1 MSRLSDIKLAFL
13 QGDYSNCLWY
23 ITKQNC
29 NFRDLAMMARIL
41 EMWNDDPNESFQSFF
56 DRIKKTQPFSDYIN
70 NSPHRA
76 LKNCE
81 FYGLMTPAGSNSRVA
96 YSSNNLTD
104 VYRTIKELCNSNFAN
119 TETYQEVINSQLEK
133 MSILVNNQEMNPIMY
148 ALKVLIVLGDATG
161 TYKINN
167 KEFKLFVC
175 TCNEWKQFFQ
185 SVESIIRFRTD
196 SAFQQAASANYNIA
210 NDTRF
215 NLVFDNLS
223 YLSNEGNAISI
234 KEDCI
239 EEVRRKVAEY
249 ELGASVQTSGS
260 STLHVPATIAESS
273 NTLLHSYLTAIRTK
287 PFILLAGISG
297 TGKSR
302 IVRKLAQ
309 ATITENLQK
318 AYDPDSVKGGF
329 NRWSLHK
336 PANFE
341 LIQVKPNWHNSMDV
355 VGYKSNI
362 GGTHYEFTPFIEF
375 VARAWQHQEVPFF
388 LCLDEMN
395 LAPVEQYFAEFL
407 SAIESRSFE
416 NNKYVTDPIVK
427 PFESFDTKDANGNIT
442 DKLSDRMVAKLIGAL
457 DTQTKVELSD
467 WFKKKGLTLPKNLI
481 VMGTVNMDETTF
493 SFSRKVL
500 DRAMSIEMNDV
511 NYNGF
516 FDGITEDDVPEL
528 NEEYSNSLIDRP
540 LRGLEADNNH
550 KEEVHTYLSAI
561 NNVLDDTPFKLG
573 YRAANEALLYVS
585 ASFMYGCDNVANAL
599 DEFTLMKIL
608 SRIEGDKRSLVTK
621 NGEDLLLALSNVI
634 TDAYPKSSKK
644 LEIMSK
650 TLSTKQFVSYW
661 N

>member
-1 MSRLSDIKLAFL
+1 MSKLSYEKLTFL
-13 QGDYSNCLWY
+13 QGDYSNCIWY

-41 EMWNDDPNESFQSFF
+41 EMWNDNPNEPFQTFF
-56 DRIKKTQPFSDYIN
+56 DRVKKTPPFSNFISD
-70 NSPHRA
+70 SPHRA

-81 FYGLMTPAGSNSRVA
+81 FYGLMVPTNSRA
-96 YSSNNLTD
+96 PYSSNNLTD
-104 VYRTIKELCNSNFAN
+104 VYRTIKELCNNDFAK
-119 TETYQEVINSQLEK
+119 TESYQETINCQLEK
-133 MSILVNNQEMNPIMY
+133 MKISVNNQEINPVMY
-148 ALKVLIVLGDATG
+148 TLKVLIVLGDAIG
-161 TYKINN
+161 KYEINN
-167 KEFKLFVC
+167 NEFKLFVC

-185 SVESIIRFRTD
+185 SVESIIQFRTD
-196 SAFQQAASANYNIA
+196 SQFKQAALAKI
-210 NDTRF
+210 DLTRDVRF
-215 NLVFDNLS
+215 NLVLENLS
-223 YLSNEGNAISI
+223 YLSKTGNVISI
-234 KEDCI
+234 KDDCI
-239 EEVRRKVAEY
+239 EEVRRKVAEF
-249 ELGASVQTSGS
+249 ELGTPIQTNESI
-260 STLHVPATIAESS
+260 TLHVPATIAESS
-273 NTLLHSYLTAIRTK
+273 NTLLRSYLTAIRTK

-309 ATITENLQK
+309 ATITEKLQRI
-318 AYDPDSVKGGF
+318 YDPNSVKGDF
-329 NRWSLHK
+329 NRWALHK

-362 GGTHYEFTPFIEF
+362 GGIHYEFTPFVEF
-375 VARAWQHQEVPFF
+375 VARAWQHQNVPFF

-407 SAIESRSFE
+407 SAIESRSLE
-416 NNKYVTDPIVK
+416 NDNYVTDPIVK
-427 PFESFDTKDANGNIT
+427 PFETFDTKDANGNIT
-442 DKLSDRMVAKLIGAL
+442 DKLSDRMVARLLGAL
-457 DTQTKVELSD
+457 DTQEKTELSD

-511 NYNGF
+511 NYNEF
-516 FDGITEDDVPEL
+516 FDGNTEEDVPEL
-528 NEEYSNSLIDRP
+528 NAEYSESLINRP
-540 LRGLEADNNH
+540 LMGLKAYDNH
-550 KEEVHTYLSAI
+550 KDEVHTYLSSI
-561 NNVLDDTPFKLG
+561 NSVLDDTPFKLG

-585 ASFMYGCDNVANAL
+585 AAYKYGCENVANAL
-599 DEFTLMKIL
+599 DEFTLMKII

-621 NGEDLLLALSNVI
+621 NGENLLSALLDVI
-634 TDAYPKSSKK
+634 TDAYPRSNKK
-644 LEIMSK
+644 LKIMTM

>member
-1 MSRLSDIKLAFL
+1 MSKFSDIKLQFL
-13 QGDYSNCLWY
+13 QSDYSKSVWY

-29 NFRDLAMMARIL
+29 NFRDLVLMARIL
-41 EMWNDDPNESFQSFF
+41 ELWDDNPDESFQSFF
-56 DRIKKTQPFSDYIN
+56 DRTKGTHPFSAYIEKA
-70 NSPHRA
+70 PHRA

-81 FYGLMTPAGSNSRVA
+81 FYGLMVPSMNTRAA
-96 YSSNNLTD
+96 YSATNLTD
-104 VYRTIKELCNSNFAN
+104 TYRDIKKLCNGEFQKVGK
-119 TETYQEVINSQLEK
+119 YQETINSQLEK
-133 MSILVNNQEMNPIMY
+133 MNIMVDGQNINPIMY
-148 ALKVLIVLGDATG
+148 ALKVLLVLGDATG
-161 TYKINN
+161 EYSIQTN
-167 KEFKLFVC
+167 EFKLFVA
-175 TCNEWKQFFQ
+175 TCNEWSQFFQ

-196 SAFQQAASANYNIA
+196 ATFQKKALEKYGIA
-210 NDTRF
+210 NETRF
-215 NLVFDNLS
+215 NLVFYNLS
-223 YLSNEGNAISI
+223 YISI
-234 KEDCI
+234 DGKEMAIKDGCI

-249 ELGASVQTSGS
+249 ELGSSIEKNGS
-260 STLHVPATIAESS
+260 SVLYVPSTIGESS
-273 NTLLHSYLTAIRTK
+273 NDLLLSYLTAIRTK

-309 ATITENLQK
+309 ATVTESLQK
-318 AYDPDSVKGGF
+318 AYDPDSVKNGF
-329 NRWSLHK
+329 NRWELHK

-375 VARAWQHQEVPFF
+375 VAKAWLHQDIPFF

-407 SAIESRSFE
+407 SAIESRSIE
-416 NNKYVTDPIVK
+416 GGKYVTDPIVK
-427 PFESFDTKDANGNIT
+427 PFGAFDTKDAHGQVV

-457 DTQTKVELSD
+457 DTQSKTEISD
-467 WFKKKGLTLPKNLI
+467 WFKTKGLTLPKNLI

-500 DRAMSIEMNDV
+500 DRAMSIEMNQVD
-511 NYNGF
+511 YKGF
-516 FDGITEDDVPEL
+516 FEGITENDIPEL
-528 NEEYSNSLIDRP
+528 DKDLSDSLINRP
-540 LRGLEADNNH
+540 LRGLVAENNQAQEIQ
-550 KEEVHTYLSAI
+550 KYLTAI

-585 ASFMYGCDNVANAL
+585 AAYKYGCDNVSTAL
-599 DEFTLMKIL
+599 DDYTLMKIL

-621 NGEDLLLALSNVI
+621 NGDDLLVALSNVI

-644 LEIMSK
+644 LKLMID
-650 TLSTKQFVSYW
+650 TLAHKQFVSYW

>member
-1 MSRLSDIKLAFL
+1 MNIS
-13 QGDYSNCLWY
+13 
-23 ITKQNC
+23 
-29 NFRDLAMMARIL
+29 
-41 EMWNDDPNESFQSFF
+41 
-56 DRIKKTQPFSDYIN
+56 
-70 NSPHRA
+70 
-76 LKNCE
+76 
-81 FYGLMTPAGSNSRVA
+81 
-96 YSSNNLTD
+96 
-104 VYRTIKELCNSNFAN
+104 
-119 TETYQEVINSQLEK
+119 
-133 MSILVNNQEMNPIMY
+133 VNNQEINPIMY

-161 TYKINN
+161 IYKINN

-185 SVESIIRFRTD
+185 SVESIIRYRTD
-196 SAFQQAASANYNIA
+196 SEFQQAASENYNIA

-223 YLSNEGNAISI
+223 YLSNEGNVISI
-234 KEDCI
+234 KDDCI

-249 ELGASVQTSGS
+249 ELGTSVQTSGS
-260 STLHVPATIAESS
+260 STLHVPATIAELS
-273 NTLLHSYLTAIRTK
+273 NTLLQSYLTAIRTK

-318 AYDPDSVKGGF
+318 IYDPDSVKGGF
-329 NRWSLHK
+329 NRRSLHK

-355 VGYKSNI
+355 IGYKSNI
-362 GGTHYEFTPFIEF
+362 GGTHYEFTPFVEF
-375 VARAWQHQEVPFF
+375 VARAWQHQEIPFF

-407 SAIESRSFE
+407 SAIESRSLE
-416 NNKYVTDPIVK
+416 NGNYVTDPIVK
-427 PFESFDTKDANGNIT
+427 PFESFDTKDSNGNIT
-442 DKLSDRMVAKLIGAL
+442 DKLSDRMVAKLIGAI
-457 DTQTKVELSD
+457 DTQPKAELSD

-511 NYNGF
+511 NYKGF
-516 FDGITEDDVPEL
+516 FEGITEDDVPEL
-528 NEEYSNSLIDRP
+528 NEEYADSLINRP
-540 LRGLEADNNH
+540 LRGLMADNNY
-550 KEEVHTYLSAI
+550 KDEVQTYLSAI

-585 ASFMYGCDNVANAL
+585 ASFKYGCDNVANAL

-621 NGEDLLLALSNVI
+621 NGEDLLVALSNVI

-644 LEIMSK
+644 LGIMSK

>member
-1 MSRLSDIKLAFL
+1 MSKLSDIKLTFL

-41 EMWNDDPNESFQSFF
+41 EMWNDDPNESFQSYF

-81 FYGLMTPAGSNSRVA
+81 FYGLMAPSGSRAA

-104 VYRTIKELCNSNFAN
+104 VYRTVKELCNSDFAN
-119 TETYQEVINSQLEK
+119 IETYQETINSQLEK
-133 MSILVNNQEMNPIMY
+133 MNISVNNQEINPIMY

-161 TYKINN
+161 IYKINN

-185 SVESIIRFRTD
+185 SVESIIRYRTD
-196 SAFQQAASANYNIA
+196 SEFQQAASENYNIA

-223 YLSNEGNAISI
+223 YLSNEGNVISI
-234 KEDCI
+234 KDDCI

-249 ELGASVQTSGS
+249 ELGTSVQTSGS
-260 STLHVPATIAESS
+260 STLHVPATIAELS
-273 NTLLHSYLTAIRTK
+273 NTLLQSYLTAIRTK

-318 AYDPDSVKGGF
+318 IYDPDSVKGGF
-329 NRWSLHK
+329 NRRSLHK

-355 VGYKSNI
+355 IGYKSNI
-362 GGTHYEFTPFIEF
+362 GGTHYEFTPFVEF
-375 VARAWQHQEVPFF
+375 VARAWQHQEIPFF

-407 SAIESRSFE
+407 SAIESRSLE
-416 NNKYVTDPIVK
+416 NGNYVTDPIVK
-427 PFESFDTKDANGNIT
+427 PFESFDTKDSNGNIT
-442 DKLSDRMVAKLIGAL
+442 DKLSDRMVAKLIGAI
-457 DTQTKVELSD
+457 DTQPKAELSD

-511 NYNGF
+511 NYKGF
-516 FDGITEDDVPEL
+516 FEGITEDDVPEL
-528 NEEYSNSLIDRP
+528 NEEYADSLINRP
-540 LRGLEADNNH
+540 LRGLMADNNY
-550 KEEVHTYLSAI
+550 KDEVQTYLSAI

-585 ASFMYGCDNVANAL
+585 ASFKYGCDNVANAQ

-621 NGEDLLLALSNVI
+621 NGEDLLVALSNVI

-644 LEIMSK
+644 LGIMSK

>member
-1 MSRLSDIKLAFL
+1 MSKLSDIKLQRL
-13 QGDYSNCLWY
+13 KSPYSPWY
-23 ITKQNC
+23 ITKQTC
-29 NFRDLAMMARIL
+29 NFQVLSMMARIL
-41 EMWNDDPNESFQSFF
+41 ELWGDDETESFESFF
-56 DRIKKTQPFSDYIN
+56 DRTKRQSPYCDYISEKSN
-70 NSPHRA
+70 YRTTI
-76 LKNCE
+76 NCNY
-81 FYGLMTPAGSNSRVA
+81 YGMMVKSISKTG
-96 YSSNNLTD
+96 YSSSDLTD
-104 VYRTIKELCNSNFAN
+104 IYYKVKELCNEDFTNI
-119 TETYQEVINSQLEK
+119 ETYQELIDKQVENMKITY
-133 MSILVNNQEMNPIMY
+133 NNNEMFPIMF
-148 ALKVLIVLGDATG
+148 ALKVLLNLGDITG
-161 TYKINN
+161 EYKISV
-167 KEFKLFVC
+167 KEFKIFVC
-175 TCNEWKQFFQ
+175 TAENWSDYF
-185 SVESIIRFRTD
+185 SVVESILRFRTD
-196 SAFQQAASANYNIA
+196 GQYKNEILANGKSAD
-210 NDTRF
+210 DTRF
-215 NLVFDNLS
+215 NKALENLS
-223 YLSNEGNAISI
+223 YI
-234 KEDCI
+234 KVEKDSLLFDVEDANN
-239 EEVRRKVAEY
+239 VRRKIAEF
-249 ELGASVQTSGS
+249 ELGSTIES
-260 STLHVPATIAESS
+260 SDTKKLHVPATIAESS

-318 AYDPDSVKGGF
+318 IYDPDSVKGGF

-375 VARAWQHQEVPFF
+375 VARAWQHQDVPFF

-416 NNKYVTDPIVK
+416 NNIYVTDPIVK
-427 PFESFDTKDANGNIT
+427 PFESFNTKDENGKIT
-442 DKLSDRMVAKLIGAL
+442 YKLSDIMVAKLIGAL
-457 DTQTKVELSD
+457 DSQPKVELSE

-528 NEEYSNSLIDRP
+528 NEEYSDSLINRP

-621 NGEDLLLALSNVI
+621 NGEDLLLALSSVI